1 MLIFRVNTFQ
11 SPIKKMKVHLKS
23 LGCRLNEA
31 ELEQWSQQYIAQG
44 YSISGS
50 AEDAD
55 LLVLN
60 TCAVTNEAS
69 RKSRN
74 LINRLQRNNPRAKLV
89 VTGCHS
95 SLNAQQTADTKGV
108 DLVIPNQQKPA
119 LATISLDKLHLSTKP
134 RTPAPDDI
142 ALYSRGRHR
151 AFIKIQDGCRYRCSF
166 CIVTVAR
173 GDERSR
179 SVEEIVEDIRRFD
192 EQGINEAVLTGVH
205 VGGFGSDNESSLFE
219 LVEKILADTDIQR
232 LRFASVEPW
241 DLPDHFFSLFN
252 DKRVMPHMHLPLQSG
267 SDTVLRRMSRRCKT
281 QEFSALVDKARSHVD
296 GFNVTSDIIVG
307 FPGETEQ
314 EWQQTMKFVESTGF
328 GHLHIFPYSPRT
340 GTKAARLDDQIDT
353 QTKRR
358 RIKELTELANA
369 MKKTSL
375 QKAINTTQAVLWEK
389 PSKQAD
395 GQIIY
400 HGYTP
405 NFHRVKTV
413 VSGNNSLEHQVTDTN
428 ITAIDSTDL
437 ALTGITTDRDD

>member
-1 MLIFRVNTFQ
+1 
-11 SPIKKMKVHLKS
+11 MKVHLKS

-31 ELEQWSQQYIAQG
+31 ELEQWSQQFIAQG

-74 LINRLQRNNPRAKLV
+74 LINRMQRNNPRAKLV

-95 SLNAQQTADTKGV
+95 SLNAQQTADTAGV
-108 DLVIPNQQKPA
+108 DLVIPNQQKPT
-119 LATISLDKLHLSTKP
+119 LATISLDKLHLSIKP
-134 RTPAPDDI
+134 RIPAPDDI

-179 SVEEIVEDIRRFD
+179 SVEEIIGEIRRFE
-192 EQGINEAVLTGVH
+192 EQGINEAILTGVH
-205 VGGFGSDNESSLFE
+205 VGGFGSDNDSSLFE
-219 LVEKILADTDIQR
+219 LVERILTKTNIPR

-241 DLPDHFFSLFN
+241 DLPDHFFSLFK

-267 SDTVLRRMSRRCKT
+267 SDAVLRRMSRRCKT
-281 QEFSALVDKARSHVD
+281 QEFSALVEKARSHVD

-328 GHLHIFPYSPRT
+328 GHLHIFPYSPRS
-340 GTKAARLDDQIDT
+340 GTKAARLDNQIDT

-358 RIKELTELANA
+358 RVKELTELANT

-375 QKAINTTQAVLWEK
+375 QKTINTTQAVLWEK
-389 PSKQAD
+389 PKEQAD
-395 GQIIY
+395 GQIVF

-413 VSGNNSLEHQVTDTN
+413 VSGNNSLEYQVTDTE
-428 ITAIDSTDL
+428 ITAIDPADL
-437 ALTGITTDRDD
+437 ALTGTITDRDY

>member
-1 MLIFRVNTFQ
+1 
-11 SPIKKMKVHLKS
+11 
-23 LGCRLNEA
+23 
-31 ELEQWSQQYIAQG
+31 
-44 YSISGS
+44 
-50 AEDAD
+50 
-55 LLVLN
+55 
-60 TCAVTNEAS
+60 
-69 RKSRN
+69 
-74 LINRLQRNNPRAKLV
+74 
-89 VTGCHS
+89 
-95 SLNAQQTADTKGV
+95 
-108 DLVIPNQQKPA
+108 
-119 LATISLDKLHLSTKP
+119 
-134 RTPAPDDI
+134 
-142 ALYSRGRHR
+142 
-151 AFIKIQDGCRYRCSF
+151 
-166 CIVTVAR
+166 VTVAR

-375 QKAINTTQAVLWEK
+375 QKAINTTQSVLWEK